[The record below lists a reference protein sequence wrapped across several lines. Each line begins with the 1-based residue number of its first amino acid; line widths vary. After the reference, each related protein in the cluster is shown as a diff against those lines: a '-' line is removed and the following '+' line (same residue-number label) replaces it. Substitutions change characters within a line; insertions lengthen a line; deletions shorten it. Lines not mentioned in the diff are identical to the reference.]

1 MTNLRHA
8 PHDPMNP
15 VLLHPAQG
23 LVDEPADAAAVPPM
37 VRLLPP
43 KGWHSVRVG
52 ELWRNRELLFFLAW
66 RDIKVRYK
74 QTVFGAAWAVLQPL
88 LMMLAFTLFL
98 GKMAGLSSGGI
109 PYPLFVFAGLL
120 PWTLFATAVNGAGN
134 SVVASERLVTKI
146 YFPRLLIPLG
156 SVGTAVVDFC
166 VAMGMLA
173 ILMAS
178 YHTWGGVQ
186 LLVAPLVVLAI
197 IVAATGIGTL
207 VAAMTVRYRDV
218 KFVLPFF
225 LQFWMFATPSIYLQA
240 TPRTSALRWVLALN
254 PMTSLISA
262 FRAACLGGPIPWAGA
277 ATAAAMGLVLLV
289 FGCMYFQRVEDRF
302 ADEI

>member
-1 MTNLRHA
+1 
-8 PHDPMNP
+8 
-15 VLLHPAQG
+15 VLIGETASAA
-23 LVDEPADAAAVPPM
+23 DESPM

-43 KGWHSVRVG
+43 RGWHAVHVG
-52 ELWRNRELLFFLAW
+52 ELWRCRELLFFLAW

-74 QTVFGAAWAVLQPL
+74 QTVFGAAWAILQPL

-98 GKMAGLSSGGI
+98 GKMAGLSAGGT
-109 PYPLFVFAGLL
+109 PYPLFVFSGLL

-173 ILMAS
+173 ILMAV
-178 YHTWGGVQ
+178 YGRAGGVQ
-186 LLVAPLVVLAI
+186 LLVAPLLVLAI
-197 IVAATGIGTL
+197 IVTAIGIGTL

-218 KFVLPFF
+218 KYVLPFF

-240 TPRTSALRWVLALN
+240 TPHASALRWVLAAN

-277 ATAAAMGLVLLV
+277 AAATAVGLVLLV